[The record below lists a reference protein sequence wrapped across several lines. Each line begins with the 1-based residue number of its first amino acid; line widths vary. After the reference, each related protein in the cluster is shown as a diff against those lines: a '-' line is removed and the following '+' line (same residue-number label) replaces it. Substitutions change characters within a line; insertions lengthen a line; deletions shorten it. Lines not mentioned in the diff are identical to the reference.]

1 MKDVDFDSLPLDRTV
16 GEAVA
21 RFGFGSLVVG
31 LSGGADSTALVC
43 ALSALTKGGLRLTAI
58 HCNFHLRGAESDR
71 DEEFCRRLCGELG
84 VPLRVFQ
91 CPVDEWMATHKGSVE
106 MACREIR
113 YPIFRDVV
121 RETGADAV
129 AVAHNAD
136 DRAETF
142 LLNLMRGAGTTGLK
156 GMSLFRNGI
165 FRPLISTP
173 RSAILEFLNWI
184 GRKYVTDSTNLE
196 SVYRRNFLRNKVLPL
211 LEQEWPEAKHS
222 INRSAD
228 IIERENSIIEW
239 TLARI
244 LPEGA
249 DTLTRTDVLSFPDP
263 ESLFRRLL
271 SPHIASAS
279 LIHEIAETA
288 PLPYSGRRWDLPD
301 GYRLWEERDG
311 WRVSAVNPET
321 PTPRLSREEFEFDE
335 PLMERIRRA
344 PLTECW
350 ADAATQLE
358 WRPWRQGDRIRP
370 LGMTGSRLVSD
381 VLTESKLPNAAKS
394 TFHVL
399 ALPDSNEVI
408 WIPNLKRSRL
418 HLVTTPRVVA
428 RYHSK

>member
-58 HCNFHLRGAESDR
+58 HCNFHLRGTESDR

-91 CPVDEWMATHKGSVE
+91 CPIDEWMATHKGSVE

-113 YPIFRDVV
+113 YAIFRDVV

-142 LLNLMRGAGTTGLK
+142 LLNLMRGAGMTGLK

-239 TLARI
+239 TLAR
-244 LPEGA
+244 LVPEGS
-249 DTLTRTDVLSFPDP
+249 DVLSRETARSFPDP
-263 ESLFRRLL
+263 ESLFRRFL
-271 SPHIASAS
+271 SAQGVSAS
-279 LIHEIAETA
+279 LIHEIARTA
-288 PLPYSGRRWDLPD
+288 SLPYSGRHWDLSD
-301 GYRLWEERDG
+301 GYRLQEERDG
-311 WRVSAVNPET
+311 WHIVSDT
-321 PTPRLSREEFEFDE
+321 PTDTRELIREEFEFDE
-335 PLMERIRRA
+335 SMMARIRRA
-344 PLTECW
+344 PLTEFW
-350 ADAATQLE
+350 ADATTQFE
-358 WRPWRQGDRIRP
+358 WRPWRHGDRIRP
-370 LGMTGSRLVSD
+370 LGMIGSRLVSD
-381 VLTESKLPNAAKS
+381 VLTESKLPNATKS

-418 HLVTTPRVVA
+418 HLVTTPHIVA